1 MVTWTETEIKLPM
14 MLSRSK
20 ARTDGTNWQ
29 VRTQE
34 SILMPDGKLSDFI
47 AELQDFQDSI
57 AEAEIRFF
65 PATDDWDAEILILG
79 WRPLRDD
86 EKSFR
91 SA

>member
-14 MLSRSK
+14 MLGRTM
-20 ARTDGTNWQ
+20 ARTDGTKWQ

-34 SILMPDGKLSDFI
+34 TIFMPDGKLSDFI
-47 AELQDFQDSI
+47 AELEYLQDSI
-57 AEAEIRFF
+57 ADAEVRYF
-65 PATDDWDAEILILG
+65 PATDYCDAEIRILG

-91 SA
+91 PA